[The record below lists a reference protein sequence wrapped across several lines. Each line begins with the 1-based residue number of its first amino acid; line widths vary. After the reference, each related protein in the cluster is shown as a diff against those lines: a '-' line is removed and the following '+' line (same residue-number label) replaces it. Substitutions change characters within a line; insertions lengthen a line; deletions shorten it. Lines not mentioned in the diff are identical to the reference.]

1 MNNCTLRFRPLNMLS
16 LSTRAWATRFGSVNS
31 TYAYLHHPI
40 SLPLLP
46 GSETVVKRVSCERQ
60 VRSLPS
66 RRDQP
71 FWMSSEL
78 VQKYG
83 NAIDGATALEV
94 RLNFFGRSSIVDVT
108 HKDASRIDVLLVLT
122 QIVGCLIK
130 RSLHFA
136 QFSCLSLH
144 LSDPSLHC
152 RYFFLYHAPSAPT
165 LHCCGRPPGAWER
178 DKEPSSYFIIPT
190 FLTILQVIILMFD
203 ATVRHGGRCL
213 AGLVCRIEGRSRP
226 QTVP

>member
-1 MNNCTLRFRPLNMLS
+1 MSDGKFVKVKKCTLRFRPLNMLS

-40 SLPLLP
+40 SLHLLP
-46 GSETVVKRVSCERQ
+46 GSETVVRQVSCERQ

-66 RRDQP
+66 RSDQP

-83 NAIDGATALEV
+83 NAIDGATALEM
-94 RLNFFGRSSIVDVT
+94 RLNFFRRSPIIDIT
-108 HKDASRIDVLLVLT
+108 HEYASCIDVLLVLT

-144 LSDPSLHC
+144 FSDPSLHC

-165 LHCCGRPPGAWER
+165 LHCCGRPPGARER
-178 DKEPSSYFIIPT
+178 DKEPSSYFIIAA
-190 FLTILQVIILMFD
+190 FLAILQVFIVTFD
-203 ATVRHGGRCL
+203 ATVRHGG
-213 AGLVCRIEGRSRP
+213 
-226 QTVP
+226 